1 MVTVRK
7 RKVGKQTYYYLEH
20 SIKKGKKVEK
30 KEKYLGK
37 KIPKDIEKQKKQ
49 FLFEIYKEKWYNKFD
64 LISKNYKKEFKKLPK
79 SIKEKQIEQFMI
91 KFTYNT
97 NRIEGGTL
105 SYRDTANLLH
115 DKITPSGKPLKDIKE
130 AENHKKI
137 FYEMLNYK
145 KDLNLRIILE
155 WHRKL
160 FLNTKP
166 DIAGKIRTYE
176 VGILG
181 TKVELPLAV
190 ELNVLLRDFFRW
202 YNKNKKKLHPIE
214 LAALV
219 HLKFVSIHPFGDGN
233 GRISRLIMNFILN
246 GHGYPM
252 LNITYS
258 NRNSYYTA
266 LERSQIKKDVY
277 PFLNHIF
284 KRYLKNYKKY
294 LKTDKTR

>member
-1 MVTVRK
+1 MVTIRK
-7 RKVGKQTYYYLEH
+7 RKIGKQTYYYLEH
-20 SIKKGKKVEK
+20 SIKIDKKVEK

-64 LISKNYKKEFKKLPK
+64 IIKKNYKKEFQSLPQE
-79 SIKEKQIEQFMI
+79 IKEKHIEQFMI

-115 DKITPSGKPLKDIKE
+115 DKLTPPGKPLKDVKE
-130 AENHKKI
+130 AENHKKV
-137 FYEMLNYK
+137 FYEMLKYK
-145 KDLNLRIILE
+145 KDLNLRIAIE

-160 FLNTKP
+160 FLDTKP
-166 DIAGKIRTYE
+166 GIAGKIRTYE
-176 VGILG
+176 VAIGR

-190 ELNVLLRDFFRW
+190 ELNALLRDFFRW
-202 YNKNKKKLHPIE
+202 YEKNKKKLHPVE

-233 GRISRLIMNFILN
+233 GRISRLLMNLVLN
-246 GHGYPM
+246 KHSFPM
-252 LNITYS
+252 LDISYS
-258 NRNSYYTA
+258 NRNSYYNA
-266 LERSQIKKDVY
+266 LERSQINNNPF

-284 KRYLKNYKKY
+284 KRYLKDYKKH
-294 LKTDKTR
+294 LKKK